1 MMIKVMKLSKVI
13 KRDNRNEKGKK
24 RGMTL
29 AELMVS
35 VAVFSMLLSVLVVI
49 IIKANRM
56 YRESEY
62 IRELYGKVNIIGD
75 AIKKTSDNA
84 QSVDIEIDNE
94 KVVLK
99 FKEEEGKE
107 TRYYLYKN
115 EVINGE
121 GGRKYYIVY
130 GDGRKR
136 ELEMPKEIEQRV
148 SYIDENDY
156 RLYNV
161 ELYVYNLRYSRVRE
175 KKLAYKVSM
184 IQRK

>member
-1 MMIKVMKLSKVI
+1 MSYKVI
-13 KRDNRNEKGKK
+13 KRGKVANRIK
-24 RGMTL
+24 RGGMTL

-62 IRELYGKVNIIGD
+62 IRELYSKVNIIGQ
-75 AIKKTSDNA
+75 AISKTTDNA
-84 QSVDIEIDNE
+84 QSVDIEIDND

-99 FKEEEGKE
+99 FREEEGKE
-107 TRYYLYKN
+107 IRYYLYKN

-136 ELEMPKEIEQRV
+136 EFEMPKEIEQRV
-148 SYIDENDY
+148 SYIDEDDY

-161 ELYVYNLRYSRVRE
+161 ELYVYNLRYSKTRE

>member
-1 MMIKVMKLSKVI
+1 MSFKVI
-13 KRDNRNEKGKK
+13 KMNNRDNR

-29 AELMVS
+29 SELIVS

-62 IRELYGKVNIIGD
+62 LRNLYAKVNIIGQ
-75 AIKKTSDNA
+75 AISKTSDKA
-84 QSVDIEIDNE
+84 ESVDIKIDNE
-94 KVVLK
+94 KVLLI
-99 FKEEEGKE
+99 FKEEYGKE
-107 TRYYLYKN
+107 IRYYLYKN

-136 ELEMPKEIEQRV
+136 EFEMPKEIEQRV
-148 SYIDENDY
+148 SYIDVKDY

-161 ELYVYNLRYSRVRE
+161 ELYVYNLRYSKTRE

-184 IQRK
+184 IQKK

>member
-1 MMIKVMKLSKVI
+1 MSFKVI
-13 KRDNRNEKGKK
+13 KRGKVANRITR

-29 AELMVS
+29 SELIVS
-35 VAVFSMLLSVLVVI
+35 VGIFSMLLSVLVVI

-62 IRELYGKVNIIGD
+62 IRELYGKVNIIGQ
-75 AIKKTSDNA
+75 AISKTSDSA
-84 QSVDIEIDNE
+84 QSVDIGIDND

-99 FKEEEGKE
+99 FREEEGKE
-107 TRYYLYKN
+107 IRYYLYKK

-136 ELEMPKEIEQRV
+136 EFEMPKEIEQRV
-148 SYIDENDY
+148 SYIEVNNY

-161 ELYVYNLRYSRVRE
+161 ELYVYNLRYSKTRE
-175 KKLAYKVSM
+175 KKLVYKVSM
-184 IQRK
+184 IQKK

>member
-1 MMIKVMKLSKVI
+1 MSFKVI
-13 KRDNRNEKGKK
+13 KRYMGDSRDKKG
-24 RGMTL
+24 GMTL
-29 AELMVS
+29 SELIVS
-35 VAVFSMLLSVLVVI
+35 VGIFSMLLSVLVVI
-49 IIKANRM
+49 IINANRM

-62 IRELYGKVNIIGD
+62 MRELYSKVNIIGQ
-75 AIKKTSDNA
+75 AISKTSDNA
-84 QSVDIEIDNE
+84 QSVDIKIDND

-115 EVINGE
+115 EVLNGE

-136 ELEMPKEIEQRV
+136 EFEMPKEIDQRV
-148 SYIDENDY
+148 SYIDENNY

-161 ELYVYNLRYSRVRE
+161 ELYVYNLRYSKTRE

-184 IQRK
+184 IQKK

>member
-1 MMIKVMKLSKVI
+1 MSYKVI
-13 KRDNRNEKGKK
+13 KSGKIANRIKR

-29 AELMVS
+29 SELIVS

-62 IRELYGKVNIIGD
+62 IRELYSKVNIIGQ
-75 AIKKTSDNA
+75 AIGKDLDKA
-84 QSVDIEIDNE
+84 ESVGIEIDNE

-107 TRYYLYKN
+107 TRYYLYKK

-136 ELEMPKEIEQRV
+136 EFEMPKEIEQRV
-148 SYIDENDY
+148 SYIEENNY

-161 ELYVYNLRYSRVRE
+161 ELYVYNLRYSKTRE

>member
-1 MMIKVMKLSKVI
+1 MSFKVI
-13 KRDNRNEKGKK
+13 KRGKVANRITR

-29 AELMVS
+29 AELLVS
-35 VAVFSMLLSVLVVI
+35 VGIFSMLLSVLVVI

-56 YRESEY
+56 YREREY
-62 IRELYGKVNIIGD
+62 IRELYSKVNIIGQ
-75 AIKKTSDNA
+75 AISKTSDNA
-84 QSVDIEIDNE
+84 QSVDIGIDNE

-107 TRYYLYKN
+107 IRYYLYKN

-136 ELEMPKEIEQRV
+136 EFEMPKEIEQRV
-148 SYIDENDY
+148 YIEGNNY

-161 ELYVYNLRYSRVRE
+161 ELYVYNLRYSKTRE

-184 IQRK
+184 IQKK

>member
-1 MMIKVMKLSKVI
+1 MSYKVI
-13 KRDNRNEKGKK
+13 KRGKVANRIK
-24 RGMTL
+24 RGGMTL

-35 VAVFSMLLSVLVVI
+35 VAVFSMLLSVLVLI

-56 YRESEY
+56 YREREY
-62 IRELYGKVNIIGD
+62 MRELYSKVNIIGQ
-75 AIKKTSDNA
+75 AISKTSDNA
-84 QSVDIEIDNE
+84 QSVDIGIDNE

-107 TRYYLYKN
+107 IRYYLYKN

-161 ELYVYNLRYSRVRE
+161 ELYVYNLRYSKVRE

>member
-1 MMIKVMKLSKVI
+1 MGFKVI
-13 KRDNRNEKGKK
+13 KMDKVANRITR

-29 AELMVS
+29 AELIVS
-35 VAVFSMLLSVLVVI
+35 VGIFSMLLSVLVVI

-62 IRELYGKVNIIGD
+62 LRELYGKVNIIGQ
-75 AIKKTSDNA
+75 AISKTSDNA
-84 QSVDIEIDNE
+84 ESVDIAIDND

-107 TRYYLYKN
+107 IRYYLYKN

-121 GGRKYYIVY
+121 GGKKYYIVY

-136 ELEMPKEIEQRV
+136 EFEMPKEIEQRV
-148 SYIDENDY
+148 SYIDVNDY

-161 ELYVYNLRYSRVRE
+161 ELYVYNLRYSKTRE

-184 IQRK
+184 IQKK

>member
-1 MMIKVMKLSKVI
+1 MSFKVI
-13 KRDNRNEKGKK
+13 KRGKVANRITR

-29 AELMVS
+29 AELIVS
-35 VAVFSMLLSVLVVI
+35 VGIFSMLLSVLVVI

-62 IRELYGKVNIIGD
+62 LRNLYSKVNIIGQ
-75 AIKKTSDNA
+75 AISKTSDKA
-84 QSVDIEIDNE
+84 QSVDIKIDNE
-94 KVVLK
+94 KVVLI

-107 TRYYLYKN
+107 TRYYLYEN
-115 EVINGE
+115 DVINGE

-136 ELEMPKEIEQRV
+136 EFEMPKEIDQRV
-148 SYIDENDY
+148 SYIDVNDY

-161 ELYVYNLRYSRVRE
+161 ELYVYNLRYSKTRE
-175 KKLAYKVSM
+175 KKLAYKVGM
-184 IQRK
+184 IQNK

>member
-1 MMIKVMKLSKVI
+1 MSIKGIRLMKVI
-13 KRDNRNEKGKK
+13 ERDNGSKKDKK

-29 AELMVS
+29 AELLVS
-35 VAVFSMLLSVLVVI
+35 VAVFSMLLSVLLVI

-56 YRESEY
+56 YREREY
-62 IRELYGKVNIIGD
+62 IRELYSKVNIIGQ
-75 AIKKTSDNA
+75 AISKTSDNA
-84 QSVDIEIDNE
+84 QSVDIKIDNE
-94 KVVLK
+94 KVVLR

-121 GGRKYYIVY
+121 GNRKYYIVY

-136 ELEMPKEIEQRV
+136 EFEMPKEIEQRV
-148 SYIDENDY
+148 SYIDVNDY

-161 ELYVYNLRYSRVRE
+161 ELYVYNLRYSKTRE
-175 KKLAYKVSM
+175 KKLVYKVSM

>member
-1 MMIKVMKLSKVI
+1 MSLKVI
-13 KRDNRNEKGKK
+13 KSGKVANRIRR
-24 RGMTL
+24 RGMTIS
-29 AELMVS
+29 ELVVS
-35 VAVFSMLLSVLVVI
+35 VGIFSMLLSVLVVI
-49 IIKANRM
+49 IVKANRM

-62 IRELYGKVNIIGD
+62 IRELYSKVNIIGQ
-75 AIKKTSDNA
+75 AISKTSDNA
-84 QSVDIEIDNE
+84 QSVDIEIDND

-130 GDGRKR
+130 GSGRKR
-136 ELEMPKEIEQRV
+136 EFEMPKEIEQRV
-148 SYIDENDY
+148 SYIDDNNY

-161 ELYVYNLRYSRVRE
+161 ELYVYNLRYSKKRE
-175 KKLAYKVSM
+175 RKLAYKVSM

>member
-1 MMIKVMKLSKVI
+1 
-13 KRDNRNEKGKK
+13 
-24 RGMTL
+24 
-29 AELMVS
+29 
-35 VAVFSMLLSVLVVI
+35 
-49 IIKANRM
+49 M

-62 IRELYGKVNIIGD
+62 LRELYGKVNIIGQ
-75 AIKKTSDNA
+75 AISKTTDKAEMIDIKIDDN
-84 QSVDIEIDNE
+84 
-94 KVVLK
+94 KVLLI

-136 ELEMPKEIEQRV
+136 EFEMPKEIDQRV
-148 SYIDENDY
+148 SYIEESNY

-161 ELYVYNLRYSRVRE
+161 ELYVYNLRYSKTRE
-175 KKLAYKVSM
+175 KKLVYKVSM
-184 IQRK
+184 IQKK

>member
-1 MMIKVMKLSKVI
+1 MSFKVI
-13 KRDNRNEKGKK
+13 KSGKVANRITR

-29 AELMVS
+29 AELLVS

-62 IRELYGKVNIIGD
+62 LRELYGKVNIIGQ
-75 AIKKTSDNA
+75 AISKDLDKA
-84 QSVDIEIDNE
+84 GSVDIEIDND
-94 KVVLK
+94 KVLLI

-136 ELEMPKEIEQRV
+136 EFEMPKEIDQKV
-148 SYIDENDY
+148 SYIDESNY

-161 ELYVYNLRYSRVRE
+161 ELYVYNLRYSKIRE
-175 KKLAYKVSM
+175 KKLVYKVSM
-184 IQRK
+184 IQKK